1 MPTINEAIKAAIEQL
16 DEINA
21 TDTPRLDAEV
31 LLAFVMQR
39 SRASILASKDDELSE
54 FELTHF
60 KELIDD
66 RARLYP
72 VAYMIGEKE
81 FWSMALVVSEKA
93 LIPRPDTELLVERAL
108 LKGDNSIST
117 LLDLGTG
124 CGAIALALAK
134 ELPDC
139 KVTATDFSSS
149 ALELAELNKARQQA
163 ENVVFKQAD
172 WFFSLEKKSYDLIV
186 SNPPYIDPEDAHL
199 EGEVRYEPQSALV
212 ALDKGISDLAFIIN
226 NAMEYLTTD
235 GWLLLEHGF
244 DQADRVRSLMRAA
257 GYANVHTTR
266 DLGGNERVTE
276 GQLPVLN

>member
-1 MPTINEAIKAAIEQL
+1 MVTISEAIDAAIEQL
-16 DEINA
+16 EEINA

-39 SRASILASKDDELSE
+39 SRASIIAAKDDDLTE

-60 KELIDD
+60 KELVDD

-72 VAYMIGEKE
+72 VAYMVGEKE
-81 FWSMALVVSEKA
+81 FWSMTLTVNEKA

-108 LKGDNSIST
+108 LKADEQNST

-124 CGAIALALAK
+124 SGAIALALAK

-149 ALELAELNKARQQA
+149 ALELAELNKARYQLY
-163 ENVVFKQAD
+163 NVVFKQAD

-186 SNPPYIDPEDAHL
+186 SNPPYIDPKDEHL

-212 ALDKGISDLAFIIN
+212 ALDKGMSDLAYIVD
-226 NAMEYLTTD
+226 NAMEYLSTD
-235 GWLLLEHGF
+235 GWLFLEHGF
-244 DQADRVRSLMRAA
+244 DQAGCVRALMEAA
-257 GYANVHTTR
+257 GYKNVTTSC

-276 GQLPVLN
+276 GQVPKPN

>member
-1 MPTINEAIKAAIEQL
+1 MPTISEAIDAAVEQL

-31 LLAFVMQR
+31 LLAYVMQR
-39 SRASILASKDDELSE
+39 SRASIIASKDDNLSE

-60 KELIDD
+60 KELVDD

-72 VAYMIGEKE
+72 VAYMVGEKE
-81 FWSMALVVSEKA
+81 FWSMTLTVNEKA

-108 LKGDNSIST
+108 LKGRDHVST

-124 CGAIALALAK
+124 SGAIALALAK

-139 KVTATDFSSS
+139 MVTATDFSSS
-149 ALELAELNKARQQA
+149 ALELAELNKARHQA
-163 ENVVFKQAD
+163 DNVIFKQAD
-172 WFFSLEKKSYDLIV
+172 WFFSLEKKHYDLIV
-186 SNPPYIDPEDAHL
+186 SNPPYIDPLDGHL

-212 ALDKGISDLAFIIN
+212 ALDKGMADLAFIVD

-235 GWLLLEHGF
+235 GWLFLEHGF
-244 DQADRVRSLMRAA
+244 DQGDRVRLLMETA
-257 GYANVHTTR
+257 GYTNVITTS

-276 GQLPVLN
+276 GQAPKPN